1 MSARQMKGLLLLSSA
16 LVATALVATTSG
28 AVTQKAVPDQA
39 PVSELLD
46 PGAIAASVCG
56 MNRERTGA
64 FKPMRVALATPAE
77 AIGDSA
83 EALPLW
89 EGLGNLSYP
98 ITTGS
103 DMAQRYFDQGLRLT
117 YAFNH
122 AEAYRAFKKAQ
133 ELDPGCAMCFW
144 GEAFVLGANIN
155 ASMEPGA
162 VQPAFVAVTNAKA
175 RAGQASAR
183 EQALIDALATR
194 YASNPDADPAAFAGA
209 YADAMATAHARY
221 PDDQDI
227 AVLFAD
233 ALMNTSPWDYWELD
247 GRTLKG
253 RLGEAAAA
261 LEGVLAGNPDHPGA
275 IHMYI
280 HLTEASATPEKAEP
294 YADRLAALMP
304 AAGHIVHMPS
314 HTYYRTGRYLD
325 SLETNVAAV
334 QADEAYLA
342 QVQAAGAD
350 PYGYYPHNIHF
361 VLVSAQMAGDAE
373 HMLWA
378 AERLDGKIPDDVA
391 AEVGWIQVILP
402 APYFAHAQFSPPEV
416 VLGLEDPG
424 ETFPFVKAMWHYAR
438 GVAHAAKGDLKAARA
453 EAAQIAEINRSAD
466 FEMLLAWAVP
476 APDVLRLARHVLEG
490 RIAQAEGNLERAIE
504 EFEVAVQI
512 QDSLPYLE
520 PEYWYYPVRQSLGAT
535 LLMAGRA
542 EEATEAFQ
550 AALIDGPNNGWAL
563 FGLMEAQRALGDEV
577 GAAASAKLLEQAWAG
592 NRDLLE
598 LARL

>member
-1 MSARQMKGLLLLSSA
+1 MPWRLKACLLLTSALAAAA
-16 LVATALVATTSG
+16 LVAATAGAATDRAASDRD
-28 AVTQKAVPDQA
+28 AVSQ
-39 PVSELLD
+39 LID
-46 PGAIAASVCG
+46 PAAIAAGVCG
-56 MNRERTGA
+56 RSDRHATT
-64 FKPMRVALATPAE
+64 FKPMQLAMVSPAE
-77 AIGDSA
+77 AVTGAADP
-83 EALPLW
+83 PLW

-98 ITTGS
+98 ITTDS
-103 DMAQRYFDQGLRLT
+103 EMAQRYFDQGLRLA
-117 YAFNH
+117 YGFNH
-122 AEAYRAFKKAQ
+122 GEAYRAFKKAQ
-133 ELDPGCAMCFW
+133 ALDPGCAMCFW

-155 ASMEPGA
+155 AAMEPAA
-162 VQPAFVAVTNAKA
+162 VQPAFVALTNAKA
-175 RAGQASAR
+175 RAAGASAR
-183 EQALIDALATR
+183 EQALIDALAAR
-194 YASNPDADPAAFAGA
+194 YSTDPDADPAALAGA
-209 YADAMATAHARY
+209 YADAMAAAHAQF

-261 LEGVLAGNPDHPGA
+261 LEGVLAANPDHPGA

-294 YADRLAALMP
+294 HADRLAALMP

-314 HTYYRTGRYLD
+314 HTYYRVGRYLD
-325 SLETNVAAV
+325 SLNTNIKAV
-334 QADEAYLA
+334 EADEAYLA
-342 QVQAAGAD
+342 QVEATGAY

-378 AERLDGKIPDDVA
+378 AERLDGKIPDEVA
-391 AEVGWIQVILP
+391 AEVGWIQIIRA
-402 APYFAHAQFSPPEV
+402 APYFAHAQFSEPDV
-416 VLGLEDPG
+416 VLGLDDPG
-424 ETFPFVKAMWHYAR
+424 DTFPYVKAMWHYAR
-438 GVAHAAKGDLKAARA
+438 GVAYAAKGDPEAARA
-453 EAAQIAEINRSAD
+453 EAARISDINQSAD

-490 RIAQAEGNLERAIE
+490 RIAQAEGNLERAIQ
-504 EFEVAVQI
+504 EFKVAVQI

-542 EEATEAFQ
+542 EEATEVFR
-550 AALIDGPNNGWAL
+550 AALLDAPSNGWAL
-563 FGLMEAQRALGDEV
+563 YGLMQAYDAQNDQPAKAEAE
-577 GAAASAKLLEQAWAG
+577 KLFTKAWAG
-592 NRDLLE
+592 EAPPD

>member
-1 MSARQMKGLLLLSSA
+1 MAWRLKGWLLLTSA
-16 LVATALVATTSG
+16 LAATALVAATAG
-28 AVTQKAVPDQA
+28 AGVDKVDSNQDAV
-39 PVSELLD
+39 SRLID
-46 PGAIAASVCG
+46 PAAIAAGVCG
-56 MNRERTGA
+56 RSDRHAAT
-64 FKPMRVALATPAE
+64 FKPMQLAMVSPAQAVAGDAE
-77 AIGDSA
+77 DP
-83 EALPLW
+83 PLW
-89 EGLGNLSYP
+89 EGLGQLSYP
-98 ITTGS
+98 ITTDS
-103 DMAQRYFDQGLRLT
+103 EMAQRYFDQGLRLA

-122 AEAYRAFKKAQ
+122 GEAYRSFKKAQ

-155 ASMEPGA
+155 AAMEPGA
-162 VQPAFVAVTNAKA
+162 VQPAFVALTNAKA
-175 RAGQASAR
+175 RAAGASAR
-183 EQALIDALATR
+183 ERALIDALATR
-194 YASNPDADPAAFAGA
+194 YAADPDAAPAALAGA
-209 YADAMATAHARY
+209 YADAMAAAHAQF

-253 RLGEAAAA
+253 RLGEASAA
-261 LEGVLAGNPDHPGA
+261 LEGVLAANPEHPGA

-294 YADRLAALMP
+294 YADRLADLMP

-314 HTYYRTGRYLD
+314 HIYYRVGRYLD
-325 SLETNVAAV
+325 SLKININAV
-334 QADEAYLA
+334 EADEAYLA
-342 QVQAAGAD
+342 QVEATGAV

-378 AERLDGKIPDDVA
+378 AERLDGKIPDEVA

-402 APYFAHAQFSPPEV
+402 APYFAHAQFSPPDV

-424 ETFPFVKAMWHYAR
+424 DTFPYVKAMWHYAR
-438 GVAHAAKGDLKAARA
+438 GVAHAAKGDLGAARA
-453 EAAQIAEINRSAD
+453 EAARISDLNQSAD

-490 RIAQAEGNLERAIE
+490 RIAQAEGNLERAIQ

-542 EEATEAFQ
+542 AEATEVFR
-550 AALIDGPNNGWAL
+550 AALLDAPNNGWAL
-563 FGLMEAQRALGDEV
+563 YGLMQAYDARNDQPAKAEAE
-577 GAAASAKLLEQAWAG
+577 KLFTRAWAG
-592 NRDLLE
+592 AAPPD

>member
-1 MSARQMKGLLLLSSA
+1 MFRSRIKGVLLMTSAVGALA
-16 LVATALVATTSG
+16 LVAGSPG
-28 AVTQKAVPDQA
+28 AA
-39 PVSELLD
+39 PNNANVSELFD
-46 PGAIAASVCG
+46 PAIIAAGVCG
-56 MNRERTGA
+56 GSEKHATT
-64 FKPMRVALATPAE
+64 FKPAQLAMVSPAE
-77 AIGDSA
+77 AVADDA
-83 EALPLW
+83 VDPPLW
-89 EGLGNLSYP
+89 KGLGNLSYP
-98 ITTGS
+98 ITTNS
-103 DMAQRYFDQGLRLT
+103 DTAQRYFDQGLRLA

-155 ASMEPGA
+155 AAMEAAA
-162 VQPAFVAVTNAKA
+162 VQPAFVAMTNAKA
-175 RAGQASAR
+175 RAAGASAR

-194 YASNPDADPAAFAGA
+194 YSTDPDADPAALAGA
-209 YADAMATAHARY
+209 YADAMAAARAQF

-261 LEGVLAGNPDHPGA
+261 LEGVLAANPDHPGA

-314 HTYYRTGRYLD
+314 HTYYRVGRYLD
-325 SLETNVAAV
+325 SLKTNLKAVA
-334 QADEAYLA
+334 ADEAYLA
-342 QVQAAGAD
+342 QVQAGGAV

-378 AERLDGKIPDDVA
+378 AERLKGKIPDDVA
-391 AEVGWIQVILP
+391 GEVGWIQVILP
-402 APYFAHAQFSPPEV
+402 APYFAHAQFSEPDV
-416 VLGLEDPG
+416 VLGLEEPG
-424 ETFPFVKAMWHYAR
+424 DTFPFVKAMWHYAR
-438 GVAHAAKGDLKAARA
+438 GVAQAAKGDLEEARA
-453 EAAQIAEINRSAD
+453 EAARISEINQSAD

-490 RIAQAEGNLERAIE
+490 RIAQAEGDYDRAIQ
-504 EFEVAVQI
+504 EFETAVQI

-520 PEYWYYPVRQSLGAT
+520 PEYWYYPVRQSLGAA
-535 LLMAGRA
+535 LLMAGRTK
-542 EEATEAFQ
+542 EATETFR
-550 AALIDGPNNGWAL
+550 AALLDAPNNGWAL
-563 FGLMEAQRALGDEV
+563 YGLMQAYDAQGDRPAKAEAE
-577 GAAASAKLLEQAWAG
+577 KLFTKAWAG
-592 NRDLLE
+592 KAPPD